1 MCRRDMADCAAEIQ
15 QKIVQMLS
23 EKEHVFVAIDGRCAA
38 GKTTLAQAL
47 NRRYGYP
54 VVHMDD
60 FFLSPSQRTEE
71 RLARPGENVDW
82 ERFLEEVVPG
92 ASGGKAFS
100 YRPYDCGRGELSGR
114 VEIPAC
120 RVLVAEGAYACHPML
135 RDHYDLRIFLDV
147 APDEQQRRILRR
159 EGAEKAEMFK
169 TRWVPLEERYIEA
182 FHPDK
187 TCDMYFHV

>member
-1 MCRRDMADCAAEIQ
+1 MGRRDMADCAAEIQ

-38 GKTTLAQAL
+38 GKTTLAREL

-54 VVHMDD
+54 TVHMDD
-60 FFLSPSQRTEE
+60 FFLRPSQRTEE
-71 RLARPGENVDW
+71 RLAWPGENVDW
-82 ERFLEEVVPG
+82 ERFLEEVIPK
-92 ASGGKAFS
+92 ASSGETFF

-135 RDHYDLRIFLDV
+135 TGYYDLRVFLDV
-147 APDEQQRRILRR
+147 APDEQQKRILQR
-159 EGAEKAEMFK
+159 EGAGRAELFK
-169 TRWVPLEERYIEA
+169 SRWIPLEERYIET
-182 FHPDK
+182 FHADE
-187 TCDMYFHV
+187 TCEMYFRV

>member
-1 MCRRDMADCAAEIQ
+1 MESYAEEIQ
-15 QKIVQMLS
+15 QKITQLLS

-38 GKTTLAQAL
+38 GKTTLAQVL

-60 FFLSPSQRTEE
+60 FFLRPSQRTEE

-82 ERFLEEVVPG
+82 ERFLEEVIPG
-92 ASGGKAFS
+92 AFRGETFS
-100 YRPYDCGRGELSGR
+100 YRPFDCGRGELSGC
-114 VEIPAC
+114 VEVPPC

-147 APDEQQRRILRR
+147 SPDEQQRRILRR

-169 TRWVPLEERYIEA
+169 ARWIPLEERYIEA
-182 FHPDK
+182 FHPDE
-187 TCDMYFHV
+187 TCDMYFCV